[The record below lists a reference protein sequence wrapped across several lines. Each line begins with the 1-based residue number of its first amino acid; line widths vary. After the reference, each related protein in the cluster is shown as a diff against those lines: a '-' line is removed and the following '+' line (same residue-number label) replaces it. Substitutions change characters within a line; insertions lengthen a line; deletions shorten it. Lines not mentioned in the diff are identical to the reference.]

1 MIAYIPMAGII
12 TYGDLIF
19 IFATIRRAIRA
30 MQHKGTTTTSN
41 VHHPTHPEILA
52 VFLKAG
58 DHQACLPWSDCT
70 WHNACAMTYNNA

>member
-30 MQHKGTTTTSN
+30 MQ
-41 VHHPTHPEILA
+41 HPTHPEILA